1 MSKRLVFLGVLPL
14 VLSMSTSAFAQTP
27 NARKHF
33 PSPQQ
38 PTQACA
44 LATPGPGFPV
54 SGGKIVIT
62 KEVFDISTD
71 VEGAIKA
78 TFGND
83 ATIADW
89 QTLKRLLPTHTELS
103 NFIDR
108 VGIPRQTQN
117 GLCDNF
123 LVSNGGRYR
132 LANGYWLFIAR
143 HDGRVPNNWGVLDSI
158 GNHTLDLGRRNHK
171 SQALVF
177 IPDNVEA
184 PPSAS
189 AVAEAEALKRAAEE
203 EALRKTAEAE
213 AVQRSADESAKKAAE
228 AEAARATAAEEAQ
241 RKTAEAAAYKK
252 QIEQQQQQ
260 QKLIVISIAAFLFLL
275 IGTAAIVFSSYGR
288 NVFGR

>member
-1 MSKRLVFLGVLPL
+1 MSKRLVFLCVLPL
-14 VLSMSTSAFAQTP
+14 VLCTSASAQTP
-27 NARKHF
+27 NARKYFLPPH
-33 PSPQQ
+33 Q

-62 KEVFDISTD
+62 GEAFDKSTD

-83 ATIADW
+83 ATISDW
-89 QTLKRLLPTHTELS
+89 QTLKRLFSTQTDLS
-103 NFIDR
+103 NFIDQ
-108 VGIPRQTQN
+108 VGIPRQTKN
-117 GLCDNF
+117 GPCDNF
-123 LVSNGGRYR
+123 LVSNGGSYR
-132 LANGYWLFIAR
+132 LANGYWFFIAR
-143 HDGRVPNNWGVLDSI
+143 HDGKVPDNWGVLDSI